1 MYNEKVKLNKLNLE
15 KGFFMQ
21 ENILITDAKL
31 INGLYGESDKFLKE
45 ATLEDFLFAVQ
56 NAHTFMPR
64 DEVENDP
71 TKKQIIAYCV
81 IRKGDE
87 IFVTKRLKKQS
98 EKRLHDRHSIGVGG
112 HINTTDLTSENVV
125 LVGME
130 RELHEEVF
138 ISDDFSA
145 KFLGVIND
153 NSTQV
158 NSVHCGAC
166 FMITLESGDC
176 SVKETEKM
184 EGFWVHKDNL
194 REYFDKM
201 EGWSQI
207 VINSIF

>member
-1 MYNEKVKLNKLNLE
+1 
-15 KGFFMQ
+15 MQ

-31 INGLYGESDKFLKE
+31 INGLYGESDKYMMQAK
-45 ATLEDFLFAVQ
+45 LEDFLSAVQ

-64 DEVENDP
+64 DQVENDP

-130 RELHEEVF
+130 RELFEEVY
-138 ISDDFSA
+138 INDDFTA
-145 KFLGVIND
+145 EFLGIIND
-153 NSTQV
+153 NSTSV

-166 FMITLESGDC
+166 FMINLKSGDC
-176 SVKETEKM
+176 LVKETDKM
-184 EGFWVHKDNL
+184 EGFFVHKDKL
-194 REYFDKM
+194 KDYFDVM

-207 VINSIF
+207 VINTIF